1 MQSSDRRNRGARP
14 LKQTSEW
21 AAIASYSNKVRGV
34 RRCHVGTSLA
44 KQSLFKVYNQTLRK
58 LGDNDFIVER
68 KGVSARQG
76 AGTLERVVKYDQEA
90 FTKAWDYLA
99 KSPSD
104 GEDDQQKQKK
114 SNLKKK
120 NPALFYPWKRAKIRP
135 FWGRTTS
142 FGRSH
147 MLGGAWRK
155 KKTGSD

>member
-1 MQSSDRRNRGARP
+1 M
-14 LKQTSEW
+14 
-21 AAIASYSNKVRGV
+21 V
-34 RRCHVGTSLA
+34 
-44 KQSLFKVYNQTLRK
+44 
-58 LGDNDFIVER
+58 GDNDFSVEHT
-68 KGVSARQG
+68 GVSARQG
-76 AGTLERVVKYDQEA
+76 AQTLERVLKYDKNA

-120 NPALFYPWKRAKIRP
+120 KSGTLLPLEKAKIRP